1 MQDMIGLI
9 GLIAAFALLM
19 WMIMKGFNIYLTLFS
34 CALVVAVTCQMNFY

>member
-19 WMIMKGFNIYLTLFS
+19 WMIMKGFNYLPDCVRLRPGGGGHLS
-34 CALVVAVTCQMNFY
+34 DEHL